1 MKKILVLVSI
11 LFLSVSTATSLFADT
26 KDAAKAF
33 LSELKKNIP
42 QGKIVSTDD
51 LFKKW
56 QEVQAGTSKALII
69 DIRTEAEFDAGHLKD
84 ANNVD
89 SGHAYGIPKKW
100 SDPEREMWIFCR
112 TQQRAGYF
120 VSLLYKFGYKNV
132 YLVKGGVKEWAEKG
146 YPLYNKYLGEIKV
159 IQYHKKLAEDFLYR
173 ENK

>member
-11 LFLSVSTATSLFADT
+11 LLLIVSTTTSFADT
-26 KDAAKAF
+26 KEAEKAF
-33 LSELKKNIP
+33 FLELNKDIP
-42 QGKIVSTDD
+42 LEKIVSTDD
-51 LFKKW
+51 LYKKW
-56 QEVQAGTSKALII
+56 QEVQAGTSKAIII

-84 ANNVD
+84 ANNID

-100 SDPEREMWIFCR
+100 SDPESEMWVFCR
-112 TQQRAGYF
+112 TQHRAGYF

-132 YLVKGGVKEWAEKG
+132 YLVKGGIKEWAGKG

-159 IQYHKKLAEDFLYR
+159 LQYHKKLEEDFLYR

>member
-11 LFLSVSTATSLFADT
+11 LLLVVSTTTSFADT
-26 KDAAKAF
+26 KEAAKTF
-33 LSELKKNIP
+33 LSELTQGIP
-42 QGKIVSTDD
+42 HEKIVSTED
-51 LFKKW
+51 LYKKW
-56 QEVQAGTSKALII
+56 QEVQAGTSGALII

-159 IQYHKKLAEDFLYR
+159 IQYHKKLEEDFLYR